1 MGAKTM
7 TDTAQIMSNLYN
19 NVKRVIVGKDE
30 QIKLALSCWFA
41 GGHVLLEDA
50 PGTGK
55 TMLARAIAQSVAS
68 EFKRVQFTPDL
79 LPSDIVGSSIF
90 NQSNGNFQFIPGPL
104 HTTIF
109 LGDEINRATP
119 RTQSALLE
127 SMAEG
132 QMTVDGVTHKLPPL
146 FFVMATQNP
155 IENQGTFPLP
165 EAQLDRFM
173 MKLSLGY
180 PAIKDEIQIIKNQ
193 SQAHPISSLTAVEN
207 EARVSYVRAQVLR
220 VKISDQIYDY
230 AAKIIARTRSN
241 SEIKLGASPRATIS
255 LIRCAQALALFEGL
269 DYVRPIHIHTLAK
282 PILAHRI
289 ALTPDARLEGKTVLQ
304 TLDAILR
311 EIAVPVSEHDNRSP
325 QKAS

>member
-1 MGAKTM
+1 MN
-7 TDTAQIMSNLYN
+7 DCSQIMSNLLT
-19 NVKRVIVGKDE
+19 NVKKVIVGKDE

-55 TMLARAIAQSVAS
+55 TMLARAIAQSVAVD
-68 EFKRVQFTPDL
+68 FKRVQFTPDL
-79 LPSDIVGSSIF
+79 LPSDIVGSSIY
-90 NQSNGNFQFIPGPL
+90 NQSNGEFQFIPGPL

-132 QMTVDGVTHKLPPL
+132 QMTVDGNTHKLPPL

-155 IENQGTFPLP
+155 VEHQGTFPLP

-180 PAIKDEIQIIKNQ
+180 PTVKDEIQVIKSQNQ
-193 SQAHPISSLTAVEN
+193 THPINNLKASET
-207 EARVSYVRAQVLR
+207 EARILFVKTQVPQVRVN
-220 VKISDQIYDY
+220 DQIYEY
-230 AAKIIARTRSN
+230 AAKIISRTRMYP
-241 SEIKLGASPRATIS
+241 EVKLGASPRATIA
-255 LIRCAQALALFEGL
+255 LIRCAQASALFDGM
-269 DYVRPIHIHTLAK
+269 DYVRPVHVNNLVK
-282 PILAHRI
+282 PILGHRLM
-289 ALTPDARLEGKTVLQ
+289 LTPEARLEGKTVMQ
-304 TLDAILR
+304 TLEAILR
-311 EIAVPVSEHDNRSP
+311 EIPVPVSENDNRP
-325 QKAS
+325 TQKAS

>member
-1 MGAKTM
+1 MHICS
-7 TDTAQIMSNLYN
+7 QIMNNLLQ
-19 NVKRVIVGKDE
+19 NVKQVIVGKDD
-30 QIKLALSCWFA
+30 QIKLVLSCWFA

-55 TMLARAIAQSVAS
+55 TMLARAIAQSVTA

-79 LPSDIVGSSIF
+79 LPSDVTGSSIF
-90 NQSNGNFQFIPGPL
+90 NQSTNAFQFIPGPL
-104 HTTIF
+104 HTTVF

-132 QMTVDGVTHKLPPL
+132 QMTIDGITHKLPPL

-155 IENQGTFPLP
+155 IEHQGTFPLP

-180 PAIKDEIQIIKNQ
+180 PSIKDEIFLIRQQNQ
-193 SQAHPISSLTAVEN
+193 THPIHNLQPVEN
-207 EARVSYVRAQVLR
+207 EERVQFVRQSVAQVT
-220 VKISDQIYDY
+220 VSDQVIDY
-230 AAKIIARTRSN
+230 AAKVISKTRTRP
-241 SEIKLGASPRATIS
+241 ELKLGASPRATIA
-255 LIRCAQALALFEGL
+255 LIRCAQASALFDGL
-269 DYVRPIHIHTLAK
+269 NYVRPMHIHDLFK
-282 PILAHRI
+282 PVLIHRLM
-289 ALTPDARLEGKTVLQ
+289 LTPEARLEGKTVGQ
-304 TLDAILR
+304 ILDAIIK
-311 EIAVPVSEHDNRSP
+311 EVPIPVGSNENRNV